1 MEFIVSG
8 STDGCGSSNVCTL
21 ASLENLN
28 HLGGYLCIS
37 GLGNVVDFC
46 EAKKAELKKKKNLLH
61 VDLFFNSNKEEGRTN
76 EEDKFLLEA
85 LQPPSNL
92 EQLKIAQY
100 RGNTLSPSW
109 LIPLTK
115 LRRPTLSYCEN
126 CERLPPLGRLPSL
139 EYLSVNNMSGL
150 KRVGD
155 EFLGIE
161 SDVASSS
168 SSSSLI
174 VAFPKLKYLKF
185 ESLDEWEEWDTTTRR
200 REDEE
205 DVVTIMPCLRNLT
218 IDFCIELKALPD
230 YIVRKTTLEE
240 LNINLCSKLKERYER
255 GIGEDWSK
263 ISHIPNVNIESTL
276 RPAYESQRDS
286 FYSE

>member
-1 MEFIVSG
+1 
-8 STDGCGSSNVCTL
+8 
-21 ASLENLN
+21 
-28 HLGGYLCIS
+28 
-37 GLGNVVDFC
+37 
-46 EAKKAELKKKKNLLH
+46 
-61 VDLFFNSNKEEGRTN
+61 
-76 EEDKFLLEA
+76 
-85 LQPPSNL
+85 
-92 EQLKIAQY
+92 
-100 RGNTLSPSW
+100 
-109 LIPLTK
+109 
-115 LRRPTLSYCEN
+115 
-126 CERLPPLGRLPSL
+126 
-139 EYLSVNNMSGL
+139 MSCL

-185 ESLDEWEEWDTTTRR
+185 ESLDEWEEGDTTMRR

-205 DVVTIMPCLRNLT
+205 DGVTIMPCLRNLT

-230 YIVRKTTLEE
+230 YIVQKTTLEE
-240 LNINLCSKLKERYER
+240 LNINLWSKLKERYDRE
-255 GIGEDWSK
+255 IGEDWSK
-263 ISHIPNVNIESTL
+263 ISHIPIVNIESTL

>member
-1 MEFIVSG
+1 MNGTAELERPATTSFIDVSEVFG
-8 STDGCGSSNVCTL
+8 RDQHKQKIVNLLLSESCPGPTIPIISIVGMGGIGKTTL
-21 ASLENLN
+21 ARL
-28 HLGGYLCIS
+28 
-37 GLGNVVDFC
+37 
-46 EAKKAELKKKKNLLH
+46 A
-61 VDLFFNSNKEEGRTN
+61 FNDDEV
-76 EEDKFLLEA
+76 
-85 LQPPSNL
+85 
-92 EQLKIAQY
+92 
-100 RGNTLSPSW
+100 
-109 LIPLTK
+109 
-115 LRRPTLSYCEN
+115 LRRLTLSYCEN

-139 EYLSVNNMSGL
+139 EYLSVNNMS
-150 KRVGD
+150 
-155 EFLGIE
+155 E